1 MTNGSIQNSISQ
13 LSAAPNLLRQLLSA
27 MDPIKLRTKP
37 APGVFS
43 PLEDAW
49 HLRDIERE
57 GYLIRIQRILAE
69 RSPVLVDLDGD
80 QMAVARRYNQ
90 RELAPALDEFACARA
105 ESIRLL
111 KGLPPEAW
119 ARPARFANRTVDLRE
134 LIEMMVEHDGGHVS
148 SIRGVYVRS
157 VAV

>member
-1 MTNGSIQNSISQ
+1 MTNGSIQSSISQ
-13 LSAAPNLLRQLLSA
+13 LSATPNLLRELLSA
-27 MDPIKLRTKP
+27 MDSVKLRTKP
-37 APGVFS
+37 APSLFS

-80 QMAVARRYNQ
+80 QMAVARRYNE
-90 RELAPALDEFACARA
+90 RELAPALEEFACARV

-134 LIEMMVEHDGGHVS
+134 LIEMMVEHDRGHVS
-148 SIRGVYVRS
+148 SIRGVHVAS
-157 VAV
+157 VAA